1 MGHQDDRL
9 SHLNVLH
16 QNIQEAGVA
25 IKTADYGHLQEHL
38 KGICPMESS
47 DFSLTVFW
55 ETLR

>member
-25 IKTADYGHLQEHL
+25 IKPADYGHLQEHL
-38 KGICPMESS
+38 KGVGKPH
-47 DFSLTVFW
+47 
-55 ETLR
+55 